1 MHFERFESALWRTSS
16 LLLVDGDEA
25 VAIDPCIS
33 RSEVEAIAAHAR
45 ELGVRVTHVLATHA
59 DWDHVC
65 GHAVFPDAVSTVSE
79 ASAVRIASGEPALTI
94 AEEAR
99 KFQVEVAGS
108 PRYDLVLE
116 VGDAHRIGRFAV
128 ETTAL
133 PGHTPDGTAYRVRAL
148 DLLAIGDH
156 LSPDEYPLITSTSAY
171 RSTLATLIELLENDP
186 PAHVVPGHGPTMTAA
201 VALAIA
207 REDLAYLRAL
217 HAAVAGALADGTGYE
232 GARAAGLTVKPPR
245 QPPDELD
252 EHDSNVAIQIA
263 ELLAPEDSPGRYQ
276 T

>member
-1 MHFERFESALWRTSS
+1 MHFERFQSALWRTSS

-45 ELGVRVTHVLATHA
+45 DLGARVTHVLATHA

-65 GHAVFPDAVSTVSE
+65 GHAVFPDAVSTMSE
-79 ASAVRIASGEPALTI
+79 ASARRVESGEPALTI
-94 AEEAR
+94 VEEAR
-99 KFQVEVAGS
+99 KFEVEVAGS
-108 PRYDLVLE
+108 PRVDLAFE
-116 VGDAHRIGRFAV
+116 VGDAHRIGPFTF

-171 RSTLATLIELLENDP
+171 RSTLAALIELLEHDP

-201 VALAIA
+201 EALAIA
-207 REDLAYLRAL
+207 RADLAYLRAL
-217 HAAVAGALADGTGYE
+217 HAAVAAALVGGGGRDA
-232 GARAAGLTVKPPR
+232 AREAGLAVEPPR
-245 QPPDELD
+245 HPPDELD
-252 EHDSNVAIQIA
+252 EHPCNVEIQLA
-263 ELLAPEDSPGRYQ
+263 ELLAP
-276 T
+276 